1 MQIDFAPGS
10 ANAGHRLQK
19 LRPALLGLVLV
30 LVTVFAGP
38 ALAVHPYQEWADQLG
53 IDLNVSYDGTRIMEF
68 EGGMFEVTEYKAPGK
83 MYTEVQMQGM
93 SSGVILRE
101 DLGKSYLLMPSMG
114 FYKEESLEGGMLQA
128 SNGMEFSKIEKMD
141 RETINGFPS
150 TKYQTRFEDNNGKGA
165 GFVWVTDSGVPIKM
179 DMIYSDKKSKGMRIN
194 MEFTELNLREQDPA
208 VFEVPEGLE
217 PMNFGNIGALM
228 KMGGGAASAGN
239 ATPPPAQAQTSNTG
253 MSASQQ
259 ACLEEA
265 SARAAEEREKAEKKR
280 KFGRLMG
287 AVARTASRMGVG
299 PDISGINQDVY
310 EATATAQDIQV
321 IADELGITTDEVE
334 RCRNAN

>member
-1 MQIDFAPGS
+1 MQIDFSPAS
-10 ANAGHRLQK
+10 ANAARTLQQ
-19 LRPALLGLVLV
+19 LRPVFLGLVFG

-38 ALAVHPYQEWADQLG
+38 ALAVHPYQEWADELG
-53 IDLNVSYDGTRIMEF
+53 IDLNVSYDGTRVMEI
-68 EGGMFEVTEYKAPGK
+68 EGGLIEVAEHRAPGK

-114 FYKEESLEGGMLQA
+114 FYKEDSLEGGMLQA

-150 TKYQTRFEDNNGKGA
+150 TKYQARFTDNDGKGA
-165 GFVWVTDSGVPIKM
+165 GFIWVTDSGVPIKM
-179 DMIYSDKKSKGMRIN
+179 DMIYSNKDAKGMRIS

-208 VFEVPEGLE
+208 LFEVPAGLK
-217 PMNFGNIGALM
+217 PMGFGDIGSIM
-228 KMGGGAASAGN
+228 QMGAGAANAGN
-239 ATPPPAQAQTSNTG
+239 ATPPPAQTGNDG

-259 ACLEEA
+259 ACLEQA

-280 KFGRLMG
+280 GFGRLMG

-299 PDISGINQDVY
+299 SEIYKINRDIYNAS
-310 EATATAQDIQV
+310 ATAQDIEV

-334 RCRNAN
+334 RCRNPD